1 MALFVEKYVNVGGE
15 SVFGRISRYFGA
27 IATNER
33 GALHVH
39 GLLWLQGNAR
49 LASAFDDVDSEGND
63 EYRDRIVRYVES
75 AFSEVPLCRAKS
87 GASGNE

>member
-75 AFSEVPLCRAKS
+75 AFSESKIGR
-87 GASGNE
+87 ER

>member
-33 GALHVH
+33 ERPR
-39 GLLWLQGNAR
+39 NAR